1 MRLRPRLDTTQR
13 EIVEA
18 LRNAGYS
25 VRSLA
30 GVGNGC
36 PDILVGCQRGNA
48 LLEAKGEHARTHK
61 KGILSEQEAMFFS
74 AWLGPVA
81 LVFSADEA
89 LAVMASYV
97 ATGICPTPAV
107 RVVARC

>member
-1 MRLRPRLDTTQR
+1 MRFRPRLDTTQR

-18 LRNAGYS
+18 LRKAGYS

-36 PDILVGCQRGNA
+36 PDILVGCQRGNV

-61 KGILSEQEAMFFS
+61 KGILSDQEKLFFT

-81 LVFSADEA
+81 LVFSAEDALSVVANYAQSGSVPARIEA
-89 LAVMASYV
+89 L
-97 ATGICPTPAV
+97 
-107 RVVARC
+107 